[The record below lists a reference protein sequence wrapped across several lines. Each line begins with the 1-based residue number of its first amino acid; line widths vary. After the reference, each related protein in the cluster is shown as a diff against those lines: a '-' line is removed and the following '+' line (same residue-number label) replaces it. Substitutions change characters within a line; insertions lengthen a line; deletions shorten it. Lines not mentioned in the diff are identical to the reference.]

1 MNDVEAQRAM
11 VFITPITPQT
21 QLFFGYVSE
30 RTGWPVTGVEPR
42 APRWTEMLLDAPLI
56 LFDATAV
63 TVEDIAFVE
72 QALIRDEGMTL
83 AAFNVRDEDEAVELL
98 DRLYLQGVF
107 YRSDRAE
114 LICKGIESLLRSDWW
129 MSRHLMTRLI
139 RIYRRHRINV
149 FRPSCGLTQREVQ
162 ILLMLGSGATN
173 LEISKQL
180 FISEHTVKSHLYNV
194 FRKIDVKNRAQAIAW
209 ARENL
214 GLPPVTLTQQ
224 RQPVRA

>member
-1 MNDVEAQRAM
+1 MSDVDAERSI
-11 VFITPITPQT
+11 VFITPITPQA
-21 QLFFGYVSE
+21 QLFFDYISE
-30 RTGWPVTGVEPR
+30 QIGMPVTGVEPR
-42 APRWTEMLLDAPLI
+42 APRWTEQLLDSALI
-56 LFDATAV
+56 LFDATAL
-63 TVEDIAFVE
+63 TMDDIAFVE
-72 QALIRDEGMTL
+72 QALVHNDDLTM
-83 AAFNVRDEDEAVELL
+83 AAFNVRDEDEAVDLL

-107 YRSDRAE
+107 YRTDRAE
-114 LICKGIESLLRSDWW
+114 LICKGIQSLLHADWW

-139 RIYRRHRINV
+139 RTYRRRRINV

-194 FRKIDVKNRAQAIAW
+194 FRKIEVRNRTQAIAW

-214 GLPPVTLTQQ
+214 GLPPVNLTETCQ
-224 RQPVRA
+224 AMHA